1 MVPFP
6 NSLSLTQRPELHSF
20 PHPGAWVRNG
30 VLMSVGLLAT
40 GWEGVSPSPLT
51 LRDPYPLTPHD
62 PHPLNKQLHLPLNL
76 SWFLVA

>member
-1 MVPFP
+1 
-6 NSLSLTQRPELHSF
+6 
-20 PHPGAWVRNG
+20 
-30 VLMSVGLLAT
+30 MSVGLLAT